1 MSMTDPIADLLT
13 RIRNAQ
19 MASHD
24 TVSVPHSRMRESIVR
39 ILCDE
44 GYLGGF
50 HLREGERFK
59 HLELELKYQKG
70 RVPVIQ
76 QLRRVSTP
84 GRRVYA
90 GKDEIP
96 QVLGGLGVNVLST
109 SQGVMTGKEA
119 RSKGIGG
126 EILCEIL

>member
-44 GYLGGF
+44 GYLAGF

>member
-19 MASHD
+19 LASHD
-24 TVSVPHSRMRESIVR
+24 SIAMPHSRTREAIVR
-39 ILCDE
+39 ILRDE

-50 HLREGERFK
+50 HVSEGEPF
-59 HLELELKYQKG
+59 HQLQLELKYQKG
-70 RVPVIQ
+70 RVPVIRV
-76 QLRRVSTP
+76 LRRVSKP

-96 QVLGGLGVNVLST
+96 EVLGGLGINILST
-109 SQGVMTGKEA
+109 SRGIMTGRQA

-126 EILCEIL
+126 EILCEIY